1 MLRENRNMTG
11 ETAEALGE
19 LAQAKIRFGMNAAFI
34 VLGLIAY
41 RHEPTIGLAWV
52 WSTFLV
58 CFISAFALYVWARL
72 LGNTLVNHGW
82 RVGQRIASIVI
93 DNLAVTWLLYFGGQ
107 ALAGAYGVYLWITIG
122 YGMRF
127 GLQYLYGNLVASMI
141 GYLVITRISPFWSS
155 NPSLSTGLG
164 IALLVIPIYASF
176 LIQRLHAAIA
186 DARLAYAAK
195 SDFVARMSHEL
206 RTPLHGIISVADL
219 LARTEA
225 TVRQKEM
232 FRIISVSSNTLLDL
246 INRIL
251 DVSKFEDGTSTLQRS
266 PMNLHGVI
274 HDAVSILWPQA
285 QLKGLEFDF
294 FIDARIEPAVIGSP
308 LQLQEV
314 LINLCGN
321 AIKFTEAGRVSLRV
335 MAAPATSDKMEI
347 QFEIK
352 DTGPGIAAED
362 LDKIFNPFYQ
372 ADTSVTRRH
381 AGTGLGTAIAR
392 ELVRLM
398 GGEISVESVVGQGT
412 LFTIELAFERQRQPH
427 MIRALP
433 GCDVAWLGSSPPAE
447 VEQAL
452 HARQVRLLTFA
463 PGIGEK
469 RVWLANPPAMIMV
482 DLVGNETP
490 ASLVR
495 DMLDGPGEELLIPL
509 CGVGPDILR
518 TQAVELGFNSFLAL
532 PDPGPLLDRILG
544 LSTEFRRDYT
554 GILARNESL
563 ERIRV
568 LVAED
573 NLTNQTIA
581 RMALAEGGFECTV
594 VSDGE
599 QAVRELTQC
608 KHDIALID
616 MHMPVMDGM
625 EVVRL
630 YHFAIT
636 DPAERIPIVMVT
648 ADSRPEIVADAELAG
663 VTRFLTKPLKPS
675 AMIETINRIMRARGR
690 EPAPPSL
697 RSARDRAQQNQPAR
711 TPGILDREIL
721 DELLEYMEVGE
732 RESFFNEFFED
743 AQGYIEGLSTIEGE
757 QSLEKI
763 RGEMHALSGAART
776 IGATKLAAYARRVEF
791 MSGVDIRNTGSILRD
806 ELAALLD
813 ESTAA
818 LRQAASLPAP

>member
-1 MLRENRNMTG
+1 MVRDAQAVPG
-11 ETAEALGE
+11 ETTESLGE
-19 LAQAKIRFGMNAAFI
+19 IAQAKIRFGMNAAFI

-41 RHEPTIGLAWV
+41 RHDPAIGLTWV

-58 CFISAFALYVWARL
+58 CFLSALALYVWARFLGSKL
-72 LGNTLVNHGW
+72 LGRHW

-127 GLQYLYGNLVASMI
+127 GLQYLYGNLAASLI
-141 GYLVITRISPFWSS
+141 GYTVITQISPFWRS
-155 NPSLSTGLG
+155 NPSLSIGLG
-164 IALLVIPIYASF
+164 IALLVVPVYAGF

-206 RTPLHGIISVADL
+206 RTPLHGIIAVADL
-219 LARTEA
+219 LGGTEA

-232 FRIISVSSNTLLDL
+232 FRIISVSSNTLLEL

-266 PMNLHGVI
+266 PMNLHSAI

-294 FIDARIEPAVIGSP
+294 FIDSRIDPEVIGSP
-308 LQLQEV
+308 LQIQEV

-321 AIKFTEAGRVSLRV
+321 AIKFTESGRVSLRV
-335 MAAPATSDKMEI
+335 MATPSTSDKMEI
-347 QFEIK
+347 RFEIT
-352 DTGPGIAAED
+352 DTGPGISAED
-362 LDKIFNPFYQ
+362 LDKIFNPFFQ

-398 GGEISVESVVGQGT
+398 GGEISVESTLGKGT
-412 LFTIELAFERQRQPH
+412 TFGFDLAFERQKQPH
-427 MIRALP
+427 VVQALP
-433 GCDVAWLGSSPPAE
+433 GLDVAWVGPRTPADL
-447 VEQAL
+447 EQAL
-452 HARQVRLLTFA
+452 SARQARLLSFV
-463 PGIGEK
+463 PRPGEK
-469 RVWLANPPAMIMV
+469 RVWLASPPAMIMV
-482 DLVGNETP
+482 DLTSTLAT
-490 ASLVR
+490 ASAVR

-509 CGVGPDILR
+509 CAAGPDSLR
-518 TQAVELGFNSFLAL
+518 ARAVELGFNTFLTL
-532 PDPGPLLDRILG
+532 PDLESSLDRILG
-544 LSTEFRRDYT
+544 LAAEFRRDYSE
-554 GILARNESL
+554 ILVKNSSR

-636 DPAERIPIVMVT
+636 DPAQRIPLVMVT

-690 EPAPPSL
+690 EPAAPS
-697 RSARDRAQQNQPAR
+697 RRGERDRAQQGLALVA
-711 TPGILDREIL
+711 PGILDREIL
-721 DELLEYMEVGE
+721 DELLEYMETHE

-743 AQGYIEGLSTIEGE
+743 ARSYIEGLRTVEGDK
-757 QSLEKI
+757 SLEKV

-776 IGATKLAAYARRVEF
+776 IGANRLAAYARRVEF

-818 LRQAASLPAP
+818 LRQAAELPSP

>member
-1 MLRENRNMTG
+1 MVRDTQALPG
-11 ETAEALGE
+11 ETTESLGE

-41 RHEPTIGLAWV
+41 RHDPAIGLTWV

-58 CFISAFALYVWARL
+58 CFLSALALYVWARL
-72 LGNTLVNHGW
+72 LGARLVGRHW

-93 DNLAVTWLLYFGGQ
+93 DNIAVTWLLYFGGQ

-127 GLQYLYGNLVASMI
+127 GLQYLYGNLAASVI
-141 GYLVITRISPFWSS
+141 GYLVITQISPFWHS
-155 NPSLSTGLG
+155 NPSLSIGLG
-164 IALLVIPIYASF
+164 IALLVVPIYAGF

-206 RTPLHGIISVADL
+206 RTPLHGIIAVADL
-219 LARTEA
+219 LGSTEA
-225 TVRQKEM
+225 TIRQKEM
-232 FRIISVSSNTLLDL
+232 FRIISVSSNTLLEL

-266 PMNLHGVI
+266 PMNLYTAI

-285 QLKGLEFDF
+285 QLKGLDFDF
-294 FIDARIEPAVIGSP
+294 FIDSRIDPEVVGSP
-308 LQLQEV
+308 LQIQEV

-321 AIKFTEAGRVSLRV
+321 AIKFTESGRVSLRV
-335 MAAPATSDKMEI
+335 MAVPTTSEKMEI
-347 QFEIK
+347 RFEIS

-362 LDKIFNPFYQ
+362 LDKIFNPFFQ

-398 GGEISVESVVGQGT
+398 GGEISVESTLGKGT
-412 LFTIELAFERQRQPH
+412 TFGFDLAFERQRQAH
-427 MIRALP
+427 ALRKSP
-433 GCDVAWLGSSPPAE
+433 GFDVAWVGSLMPGSLEPALIA
-447 VEQAL
+447 Q
-452 HARQVRLLTFA
+452 QIRLLSFV
-463 PGIGEK
+463 PRPGEK
-469 RVWLANPPAMIMV
+469 RVWLASPPAIIMV
-482 DLVGNETP
+482 DLTSTEAT
-490 ASLVR
+490 ASAVR
-495 DMLDGPGEELLIPL
+495 DMLDGPGEDLLIPL
-509 CGVGPDILR
+509 CGVGPDSLR
-518 TQAVELGFNSFLAL
+518 AQAVELGYNTFLTL
-532 PDPGPLLDRILG
+532 PDPGPSLDRILG
-544 LSTEFRRDYT
+544 LATEFRRDYSE
-554 GILARNESL
+554 ILAKNESR

-581 RMALAEGGFECTV
+581 RIALAEGGFECTV

-599 QAVRELTQC
+599 QAVRELTQS
-608 KHDIALID
+608 KYDIALID
-616 MHMPVMDGM
+616 MHMPVIDGM

-636 DPAERIPIVMVT
+636 DPAQRIPLVMVT

-675 AMIETINRIMRARGR
+675 AMIETINRIMRSRGH
-690 EPAPPSL
+690 EPATPS
-697 RSARDRAQQNQPAR
+697 RRGERDRAQQSLALVA
-711 TPGILDREIL
+711 PGILDHEIL
-721 DELLEYMEVGE
+721 DELLEYMDAHE
-732 RESFFNEFFED
+732 REGFFNEFFED
-743 AQGYIEGLSTIEGE
+743 ARGYIEGLRIVEGE
-757 QSLEKI
+757 RALEKI

-776 IGATKLAAYARRVEF
+776 LGATRLAAYARRVEF

-806 ELAALLD
+806 ELTALLD
-813 ESTAA
+813 ESAAA
-818 LRQAASLPAP
+818 LRQAAELPSP